1 MKTKIFC
8 FDLDNVICKTKK
20 NNYKTSKPLKN
31 NIKTINELYK
41 KCSIIKIFTA
51 RFMGTYNDNS
61 NLATKSAKKLTIKQL
76 KKWDVKFHKV
86 FFGKPSYDIFIDDK
100 NHNFDKKWRYELK
113 KKFL

>member
-1 MKTKIFC
+1 
-8 FDLDNVICKTKK
+8 
-20 NNYKTSKPLKN
+20 
-31 NIKTINELYK
+31 
-41 KCSIIKIFTA
+41 
-51 RFMGTYNDNS
+51 MGTYNDNS